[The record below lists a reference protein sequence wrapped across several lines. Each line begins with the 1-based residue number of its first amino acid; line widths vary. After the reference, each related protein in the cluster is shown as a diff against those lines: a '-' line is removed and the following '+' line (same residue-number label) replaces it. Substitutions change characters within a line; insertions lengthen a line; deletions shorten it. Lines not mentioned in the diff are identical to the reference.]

1 MLDEADMRILARLG
15 ACLLME
21 WDTFVDA
28 HRKAIFARAS
38 TLHAVCDA
46 SRIKDEIVRFLE
58 AHKDL

>member
-1 MLDEADMRILARLG
+1 MRILARLG